1 MIFDILLVGGAA
13 LYLLGFIMGK
23 GKNTLGSVGAIMMV
37 AAGLIYGLQ
46 YVGIDVLS
54 MLPSF

>member
-13 LYLLGFIMGK
+13 LFLLGFVIGK
-23 GKNTLGSVGAIMMV
+23 SKNTVGTIGAFMMV

-46 YVGIDVLS
+46 YVGVDIMS